1 MEYDRGGGGY
11 GYSSQGASRGSAIR
25 GPSME
30 RGGGGGYGHHQPAP
44 VGIAPVFRGGSA
56 HRDEYGNGGQYGAP
70 HGGGY
75 GSSASPA
82 SSGIGRGGGSGGD
95 ARSAQINEYVAKQK
109 AAKQNA
115 PLIRKVSQEHIVAG
129 RRVTVQSL
137 LLFFANS
144 LLTRIFVFPRP
155 TRKTN
160 VWLKRALHL
169 PHAQRRLRL
178 IRTMTTWT
186 TTAAVATTNPPR
198 TMGDRRLLRRDRAH
212 ASQQRR
218 AVARAE
224 AMPHRH
230 RRLHNQLI
238 DVNLLDRARGL

>member
-1 MEYDRGGGGY
+1 LTIPRAVFLFLFVFDSDDPPPFPTAAKAASSVMDYDRGGGGY

-82 SSGIGRGGGSGGD
+82 SSGVGRGGGSGGD

-115 PLIRKVSQEHIVAG
+115 PLIRKVSQQHAPSRRGEKAG
-129 RRVTVQSL
+129 C
-137 LLFFANS
+137 
-144 LLTRIFVFPRP
+144 
-155 TRKTN
+155 
-160 VWLKRALHL
+160 
-169 PHAQRRLRL
+169 
-178 IRTMTTWT
+178 
-186 TTAAVATTNPPR
+186 AVAA
-198 TMGDRRLLRRDRAH
+198 G
-212 ASQQRR
+212 
-218 AVARAE
+218 
-224 AMPHRH
+224 
-230 RRLHNQLI
+230 
-238 DVNLLDRARGL
+238 